1 MLGFCRNFLG
11 VLIYGS
17 HRFFFNFW
25 TLGTVMTA
33 RVIALCLVSICLFE
47 SGSPA
52 TLAWAQT
59 NASQPPPIADTNP
72 VGKVMTV
79 SGSARIEHVTG
90 VVVQANL
97 PTSGNG
103 DAKIGDL
110 VYRGDM
116 IQTGV
121 DGALGITFVDG
132 SSFSFSSSARMEVN
146 EFVYDP
152 HGDSNLTFI
161 SLTKGTF
168 NFIAGSIAKT
178 GDMKIDT
185 PVGTVGIR
193 GTAPRIEILSDGSVK
208 FTTMMEK
215 Q

>member
-1 MLGFCRNFLG
+1 MLGCCRSFFG
-11 VLIYGS
+11 VLIYAS
-17 HRFFFNFW
+17 HRFFFNFL
-25 TLGTVMTA
+25 TLRTAMSA

-47 SGSPA
+47 SA

-59 NASQPPPIADTNP
+59 NAPQSSPIADANP

-79 SGSARIEHVTG
+79 GGSAHIQHVTG
-90 VVVQANL
+90 AVVQANL
-97 PTSGNG
+97 PASGNG

-132 SSFSFSSSARMEVN
+132 SSFSFSSNARMEVN

-152 HGDSNLTFI
+152 HGDSNLTLI
-161 SLTKGTF
+161 SLTQGTF

-193 GTAPRIEILSDGSVK
+193 GTAPRIEILNDGSVK

-215 Q
+215 K

>member
-1 MLGFCRNFLG
+1 M
-11 VLIYGS
+11 
-17 HRFFFNFW
+17 
-25 TLGTVMTA
+25 VMSG
-33 RVIALCLVSICLFE
+33 RVIALFLISFCFFE
-47 SGSPA
+47 SSSTPIS
-52 TLAWAQT
+52 LAWAQT
-59 NASQPPPIADTNP
+59 NAPQPPPVADANP

-79 SGSARIEHVTG
+79 SGSARIEHTTG

-97 PTSGNG
+97 PASGNG

-132 SSFSFSSSARMEVN
+132 SSFSFSSNARMEVN

-152 HGDSNLTFI
+152 RGDSNSTLI

-168 NFIAGSIAKT
+168 EFIAGRVAKT
-178 GDMKIDT
+178 GDMKVDT

-215 Q
+215 K